1 MKRELEKAKR
11 EAEDRWNF
19 DFENE
24 RPIEGG
30 RFHWVSGT
38 ASHQLLT
45 EQPSTT
51 PPPPIDQQS
60 ENSSLSPKPGTHS
73 AGRSFILRAP
83 EYFLFQKSF
92 ASVFYSTIFRQPQAN
107 TICRV
112 S

>member
-1 MKRELEKAKR
+1 MENIFVCDPEGTNISCGLLFFDCRFVKRELEKAKR

-38 ASHQLLT
+38 ASNQLLT

-51 PPPPIDQQS
+51 PPVDHQS
-60 ENSSLSPKPGTHS
+60 ENNSLSPKPGTHS
-73 AGRSFILRAP
+73 AGKSFI
-83 EYFLFQKSF
+83 
-92 ASVFYSTIFRQPQAN
+92 
-107 TICRV
+107 
-112 S
+112 